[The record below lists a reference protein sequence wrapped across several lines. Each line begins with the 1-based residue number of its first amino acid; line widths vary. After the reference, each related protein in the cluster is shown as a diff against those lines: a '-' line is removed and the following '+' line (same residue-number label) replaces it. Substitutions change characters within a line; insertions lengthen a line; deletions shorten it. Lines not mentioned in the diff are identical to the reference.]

1 MSHFSA
7 VQNVAEYY
15 RNGLICFC
23 DKRTSFAYGNS
34 DILSRN
40 IDREA
45 MSQSSISN
53 VKSHTSQGSF
63 NDRAHAISA
72 AKLFLQRN

>member
-15 RNGLICFC
+15 RKDLICFC

-53 VKSHTSQGSF
+53 VKCHTSQGSF